1 MPFTKFTNLDFDQIK
16 TSIKDYLRANSTF
29 TDFDFE
35 GSNFSVLLDTLA
47 YNTYITAFNSNMV
60 VNESFLDSATLRE
73 NVVSLARNI
82 GYVPR
87 SRTASK
93 ALVSF
98 DAQIDAAV
106 NSATLTLQAGLVC
119 VGNVDNTSYIFS
131 IPENYT
137 ANITNSVASFTEL
150 EIYQGTF
157 LKKQFVVDGS
167 LDQRFIIDNP
177 YVDTSTIKVYVK
189 GPTDSGNGIEYTLA
203 NNIFEVT
210 GISNIYLIQE
220 VQDEK
225 YELLFGDGVIGRKL
239 ENNSVITVSYI
250 VTDGTEGNGASRF
263 SFSGTF
269 RGSSDQPITSNNA
282 ISITTVQSS
291 QNGGNIESIDSI
303 KYFAPR
309 IYSSQYRAV
318 TARDYEAII
327 KSIYPDTESVS
338 VIGGEDLDPPEY
350 GTVSI
355 SIKPKNGTFV
365 SDFNKSQILFKLK
378 QYSLAGINQK
388 IMDLKILYVEIDS
401 SIYYNYS
408 QVSSVNDLRTKVIQS
423 LTTYSNSIDLN
434 KFGGRFKYSKIQ
446 QIIDNTDTSITSNTF
461 KGLERGQFETTAAAH
476 TTGAKVREVR
486 YYDIKYDKA
495 PAFDIQSPFISAIRY
510 EDPDL
515 VEIHRFLPTAY
526 GAELIMVASNSV
538 EPNTFAYLQGTNPLT
553 GEVQLTS
560 IAGTP
565 ILTTE
570 QASQVKKQ
578 SGTLAS
584 DIRKY
589 GLKEIVIDNPYI
601 TDAEHATKIADF
613 MISKLAEPVPVINI
627 NAMAMPKLQLGDKIR
642 ITSMNSLDIINSD
655 YWVVSHSMSVGD
667 SLDHSI
673 TLRKVV

>member
-16 TSIKDYLRANSTF
+16 TSIKDYLRANSNF

-35 GSNFSVLLDTLA
+35 GSNFSILIDTLA
-47 YNTYITAFNSNMV
+47 YNTYITAFNSNMI

-98 DAQIDAAV
+98 DAQIDSAV

-119 VGNVDNTSYIFS
+119 VGNIDNTSYVFS

-157 LKKQFVVDGS
+157 LTKQFVVDGS
-167 LDQRFIIDNP
+167 LDQRFVIDNP
-177 YVDTSTIKVYVK
+177 YVDTSTIRVYVK
-189 GPTDSGNGIEYTLA
+189 GPTDSGKGIEYALA
-203 NNIFEVT
+203 NNIFEVNGT
-210 GISNIYLIQE
+210 SNIYLIQE

-225 YELLFGDGVIGRKL
+225 YELLFGDGIIGRKL
-239 ENNSVITVSYI
+239 ENNAVITVSYI
-250 VTDGTEGNGASRF
+250 VTDGTDGNGASKF
-263 SFSGTF
+263 SFAGTF
-269 RGSSDQPITSNNA
+269 KGSSDQPITAQNS

-291 QNGGNIESIDSI
+291 QNGGDIESIDSI

-309 IYSSQYRAV
+309 MYSSQYRAV

-338 VIGGEDLDPPEY
+338 VVGGEDLNPPEY
-350 GTVSI
+350 GSVSI

-388 IMDLKILYVEIDS
+388 IVDLKILYVEIDS

-423 LTTYSNSIDLN
+423 LTTYSNSVDLN
-434 KFGGRFKYSKIQ
+434 KFGGRFKYSKVQ
-446 QIIDNTDTSITSNTF
+446 QIIDNTDVSITSNIT
-461 KGLERGQFETTAAAH
+461 
-476 TTGAKVREVR
+476 KVKIRR
-486 YYDIKYDKA
+486 DLKA
-495 PAFDIQSPFISAIRY
+495 LLNQAVQY
-510 EDPDL
+510 EL
-515 VEIHRFLPTAY
+515 CFGNKLHI
-526 GAELIMVASNSV
+526 
-538 EPNTFAYLQGTNPLT
+538 NPLGGNIKST
-553 GEVQLTS
+553 GFNIS
-560 IAGTP
+560 G
-565 ILTTE
+565 
-570 QASQVKKQ
+570 Q
-578 SGTLAS
+578 SGT
-584 DIRKY
+584 I
-589 GLKEIVIDNPYI
+589 YI
-601 TDAEHATKIADF
+601 TDIPNKNADGTLDGSNKGVLALF
-613 MISKLAEPVPVINI
+613 KYDQNGNIQIISKSAGSVDYLKGEII
-627 NAMAMPKLQLGDKIR
+627 LGLPEYII
-642 ITSMNSLDIINSD
+642 ITATEKGNDIIEIQAYPESNDIIGLKDLYIYFDVTRSSINMVKDVIASGDNISGVSFSQD
-655 YWVVSHSMSVGD
+655 YYTSSYSNGD
-667 SLDHSI
+667 LTRS
-673 TLRKVV
+673 